1 MTFKRLISPLM
12 CKLCFDLRP
21 FILINVAFLLLS
33 IIFTTSQIFAEDILS
48 FKSFEKSSERDRE
61 LAEFFE
67 NDNLLMSTINSETLT
82 KMSGFHEGTRDQ
94 FSKAVLDILPLPK
107 KTSELKCLA
116 EAIYFESRGENLT
129 GQAAVGEV
137 IINRMLSQ
145 KFPDSICGV
154 VSEGASRLNACQFSY
169 NCDGKLEV
177 INEKVV
183 YERILKLSKILLEP
197 SARVLT
203 GGATFYHSKGVNPNW
218 ALSFEVT
225 KEIGQHVFYKQ

>member
-169 NCDGKLEV
+169 NCD
-177 INEKVV
+177 
-183 YERILKLSKILLEP
+183 
-197 SARVLT
+197 
-203 GGATFYHSKGVNPNW
+203 
-218 ALSFEVT
+218 
-225 KEIGQHVFYKQ
+225 